1 MESIWVNAVIYKYGL
16 NLNYEDYASGRV
28 LYHGSGVPN
37 FPVRLIN
44 EIYGRC
50 VEYSNKEKDISV
62 YDCCLGGGYSLTVL
76 GFLNQKTISKIY
88 GSDIDENMLALAR
101 KNLSL
106 LSSNGLE
113 ERISELKALYKLH
126 DKESHRLAIESAKR
140 LEEALDR
147 NIEVK
152 IFCGDVFKPIEIDI
166 IPDIIITDVPYGELV
181 DWQGS
186 DNIDKMIESLCNI
199 SEGHTIIAIIMD
211 KKQKIS
217 NDRLLRLEKNIV
229 GKRKF
234 EIYRL
239 KE

>member
-16 NLNYEDYASGRV
+16 NINYDDFASGRV
-28 LYHGSGVPN
+28 LYHGRGVPN
-37 FPVRLIN
+37 FPVRLMN

-50 VEYSNKEKDISV
+50 VAYSDKEKDISV
-62 YDCCLGGGYSLTVL
+62 YDCCVGGGYSLTVL
-76 GFLNQKTISKIY
+76 GFLNQNSIGQMY
-88 GSDIDENMLALAR
+88 GSDIDENMLAIAR

-106 LSSNGLE
+106 LSDNGLE
-113 ERISELKALYKLH
+113 ERIRELEDLYKLH
-126 DKESHRLAIESAKR
+126 GKESHGLAIESAKR
-140 LEEALDR
+140 LKKGLDKK
-147 NIEVK
+147 IEVNV
-152 IFCGDVFKPIEIDI
+152 FLGDVFKPINIDI
-166 IPDIIITDVPYGELV
+166 IPDIIITDVPYGDLV

-186 DNIDKMIESLCNI
+186 DNIGKMIESLCNI
-199 SEGHTIIAIIMD
+199 SDGHTIMAIIMD

-239 KE
+239 KA